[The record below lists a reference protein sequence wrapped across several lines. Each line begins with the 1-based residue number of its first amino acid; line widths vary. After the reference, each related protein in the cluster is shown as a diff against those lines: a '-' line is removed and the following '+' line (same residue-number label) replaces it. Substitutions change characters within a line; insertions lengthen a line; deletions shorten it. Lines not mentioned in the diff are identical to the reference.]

1 MTPPDDV
8 ARDVE
13 RCARHFIEQS
23 ADRPAASSGY
33 RDLLALVRNLDQRF
47 AFDDE
52 GRPAAIEAV
61 RNALPTMERDLL
73 DAIIEDFT
81 CQLAAAAEAAR
92 QIARAAAAQRL

>member
-13 RCARHFIEQS
+13 RCARQLIES
-23 ADRPAASSGY
+23 SGRPAASRAYG
-33 RDLLALVRNLDQRF
+33 DLLALIRTLDQRF
-47 AFDDE
+47 AFDDD

-61 RNALPTMERDLL
+61 RNALPMMERDLL
-73 DAIIEDFT
+73 DAIVEDFG

-92 QIARAAAAQRL
+92 QIALAAAAHRF